1 MTALSEYVDLEN
13 YFYANYALKLHQ
25 NSRIILDS
33 FTSSLFL
40 KLFQHNSRI
49 PSYLCGSSLLHCLWP
64 KTRMYNKAKQKA
76 GKQQQENK
84 EIKQNQL
91 VHIHLITIY
100 MNNNVHACMY
110 AAMWLLSL
118 LGQLFVWMLLHDSGS
133 YAILCCIVYV
143 LK

>member
-1 MTALSEYVDLEN
+1 MHVAVNGGCCWCAINCAYGSQKRLLSL
-13 YFYANYALKLHQ
+13 LG
-25 NSRIILDS
+25 
-33 FTSSLFL
+33 
-40 KLFQHNSRI
+40 
-49 PSYLCGSSLLHCLWP
+49 YLCGSSLLHCLWL
-64 KTRMYNKAKQKA
+64 KTRMYGKVKQKA